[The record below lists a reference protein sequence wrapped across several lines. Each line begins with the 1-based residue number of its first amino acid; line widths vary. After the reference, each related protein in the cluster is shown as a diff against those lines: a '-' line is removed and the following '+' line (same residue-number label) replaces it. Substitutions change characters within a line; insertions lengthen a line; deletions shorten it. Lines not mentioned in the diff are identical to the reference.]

1 MDTYEII
8 NGEKEGVAP
17 KVETVGVTTTTH
29 SDGEDGDDEADD
41 EEHDRDEEEEE
52 EDADE
57 EQLDLQEDHFKLQKD
72 TAKKEVAK
80 KGTKSDTN
88 PDGGEAEKRLDETKT
103 KSTNEEEAESSEAHG
118 IEEVVDE
125 VIKSKEESEK
135 EEEKPV
141 RRRVKA
147 ASEVQNDK
155 D

>member
-17 KVETVGVTTTTH
+17 KVETVGVRTTTH

-41 EEHDRDEEEEE
+41 EEHDRDEEEE
-52 EDADE
+52 DE
-57 EQLDLQEDHFKLQKD
+57 GEQELDLQEDHFKLQKD

-80 KGTKSDTN
+80 KETKSDTN
-88 PDGGEAEKRLDETKT
+88 PDAGEAEQRLDEPKT
-103 KSTNEEEAESSEAHG
+103 KSTNEDEAESSEAHG